1 MDEQCGSLRTSS
13 NLSTDI
19 AIAQGRRNIAV
30 FPNRAQVLLQDF
42 GRGTIV
48 EPIKTGIPMKKEKY
62 TEDELFDL
70 SVLVGNWES
79 VNLHPTVIIYRNGD
93 TYLLSLIHM
102 NETSKQASPTTYEI
116 QEDENGYFIS
126 YNLKRLSVGYDTRLD
141 MLKLSSLGD
150 YMRN

>member
-1 MDEQCGSLRTSS
+1 
-13 NLSTDI
+13 
-19 AIAQGRRNIAV
+19 
-30 FPNRAQVLLQDF
+30 
-42 GRGTIV
+42 
-48 EPIKTGIPMKKEKY
+48 MKKEKY

-79 VNLHPTVIIYRNGD
+79 VNLNPTVIIYHNGD

-102 NETSKQASPTTYEI
+102 NETSKQASPATYEI

-141 MLKLSSLGD
+141 MLKLSFLGD